1 MKNNCTITKTLCVF
15 IILLICIQSAMTK
28 IDNFNNFYDMKDFY
42 KYRILP
48 GVEQHRFRINEM
60 HELSCLTEVGQGI
73 NRCAKFKKDD
83 KTIPKPGTGKYNI
96 ANLDLVCGINM
107 YGPGQYTY
115 GYYHK
120 GQPCNLAQLQIFDKW
135 LCKDFHGMDIATY
148 LTYDKVDMNNMEF
161 ASNKQLYCA
170 SFDNETC
177 ATFKKQKDCKA
188 VAGQFGLYK
197 LSMGHQGAF
206 RRTEADTLSGKMFV
220 LHHNV
225 PVSRWRPAE
234 LQTDGNTN
242 IKVGKK
248 LIKAS
253 KRWQRRFSGVHYNY
267 QNFLEF
273 ETPAALN
280 YVRFKIVSSRAQAEN
295 TNYNKMQIALI
306 LDDRIIG
313 QQDHSTAYQQM
324 TYQTEFKGIA
334 KDIKKGKHKLAFRVV
349 QDYGFYFEAGE
360 VSVDI
365 LGYY

>member
-1 MKNNCTITKTLCVF
+1 MKNNCTIPKTLSVF
-15 IILLICIQSAMTK
+15 LILLICFQSAMTK
-28 IDNFNNFYDMKDFY
+28 IDNFNNFYEMKDFY
-42 KYRILP
+42 KYRKLP
-48 GVEQHRFRINEM
+48 GVETHRFRINEM

-73 NRCAKFKKDD
+73 NKCAVFKKDD

-96 ANLDLVCGINM
+96 ATLDLVCGINM
-107 YGPGQYTY
+107 YRSGQRTY
-115 GYYHK
+115 GYTDTNN
-120 GQPCNLAQLQIFDKW
+120 PCNKAQLQIFDKW
-135 LCKDFHGMDIATY
+135 MCKDFHGMDIATF
-148 LTYDKVDMNNMEF
+148 LTWDKVDMKQIYY

-225 PVSRWRPAE
+225 HVSRWKPTEIYA
-234 LQTDGNTN
+234 DMDKK

-248 LIKAS
+248 MIKAGPS
-253 KRWQRRFSGVHYNY
+253 SRKYHAVHYNY

-273 ETPAALN
+273 EVPSALN
-280 YVRFKIVSSRAQAEN
+280 YLRFKIVSSRALPIN
-295 TNYNKMQIALI
+295 NSYHKMQIALI

-313 QQDHSTAYQQM
+313 QQDRSTLYRQTSYQV
-324 TYQTEFKGIA
+324 EFKGIA
-334 KDIKKGKHKLAFRVV
+334 KDITKGKHTLAFRVV